1 MPAILQR
8 LFYGADG
15 NQFPEVQNLHR
26 EEALFAEDEWSWRP
40 CAERGAHRFASLE
53 QAEAACAEH
62 SWTDATG
69 HVVKPFAVIASGPD
83 MDAVRRREEDRLAT
97 ALQSERPTLNAQPRK
112 AAGDAAT
119 RPLRGPTP
127 KGEPGNETGFNDEPK
142 GVAPQHV
149 AAGTHHER
157 RRAAKKNRAVAA
169 VRKVQREAAA
179 DASLPPAR
187 TRTAADFAQVYRE
200 RCAGRHVSPA
210 ESYAELERRHLD

>member
-15 NQFPEVQNLHR
+15 KQFPEVQNLHR
-26 EEALFAEDEWSWRP
+26 EEALFAEDERSWRP
-40 CAERGAHRFASLE
+40 CAERGAHRFATLE
-53 QAEAACAEH
+53 QAEAARAEH

-97 ALQSERPTLNAQPRK
+97 ALQSERPTLNAQR
-112 AAGDAAT
+112 
-119 RPLRGPTP
+119 PTP

-169 VRKVQREAAA
+169 VRKVQRAAAA